1 MQDNFIQQMRDYL
14 SDPKNRNFL
23 RQCLFNLEDYRLR
36 IESDEELTELRTKY
50 ETIINESENQ
60 HRSEIQRLN
69 QDRKNEIDRLNWDH
83 GETIHRLKMENQEN
97 LQRSREDHQK
107 EFQQLNER
115 YQRDLS
121 NKQWELDNYRA
132 EVADRLRESDENKK
146 ELEQWRESYGSL
158 EDAYGKFF
166 RLSSKH
172 KDSIAG
178 IFGGCDNPIDFFCG
192 ALQKGH
198 LDQLWD
204 YIGDELKLNDTNDE
218 ENDRLVALFDFAF
231 DAVNRSQRE
240 PLFNRLN
247 PQIGSRFDSETMGR
261 DNESPQNGNV
271 SQLIFAGYSH
281 AVTGEI
287 VKRSSVRL
295 E

>member
-1 MQDNFIQQMRDYL
+1 MENLDHLIARQIEEYFSNPENL
-14 SDPKNRNFL
+14 NRL
-23 RQCLFNLEDYRLR
+23 RQQILNLEDYLSKSD
-36 IESDEELTELRTKY
+36 IEIAFQQIKT
-50 ETIINESENQ
+50 N
-60 HRSEIQRLN
+60 
-69 QDRKNEIDRLNWDH
+69 
-83 GETIHRLKMENQEN
+83 
-97 LQRSREDHQK
+97 HQK
-107 EFQQLNER
+107 EIDQMRSDHQNQIDQMQQEFNQYKSSVETQL
-115 YQRDLS
+115 QKFTDIS
-121 NKQWELDNYRA
+121 
-132 EVADRLRESDENKK
+132 K
-146 ELEQWRESYGSL
+146 ELSQWKSKYRLLSKAYENFMSL
-158 EDAYGKFF
+158 SDKN
-166 RLSSKH
+166 RN
-172 KDSIAG
+172 SIAG

-204 YIGDELKLNDTNDE
+204 YISDELKSNYTNDE

-287 VKRSSVRL
+287 VKRSLVRL
-295 E
+295 EGLN

>member
-1 MQDNFIQQMRDYL
+1 MDHLIARQIEEYFSNPENL
-14 SDPKNRNFL
+14 NRL
-23 RQCLFNLEDYRLR
+23 RQQILNLEDYLLKGD
-36 IESDEELTELRTKY
+36 IEIAFQQIKTDH
-50 ETIINESENQ
+50 Q
-60 HRSEIQRLN
+60 
-69 QDRKNEIDRLNWDH
+69 NEIDQMRSDH
-83 GETIHRLKMENQEN
+83 QNQIDQMQREIERIQHDHRVQIDRMEIEHQND
-97 LQRSREDHQK
+97 LQRIQHDHRDQIYQMRQEFDQYKSSVEIQLQK
-107 EFQQLNER
+107 FT
-115 YQRDLS
+115 DIS
-121 NKQWELDNYRA
+121 
-132 EVADRLRESDENKK
+132 K
-146 ELEQWRESYGSL
+146 ELSQWKSKYGLFSK
-158 EDAYGKFF
+158 AYENFMF
-166 RLSSKH
+166 LSDKNRN
-172 KDSIAG
+172 SIAG

-204 YIGDELKLNDTNDE
+204 YIGDELKSNDTNDE

-287 VKRSSVRL
+287 VKRSLVRL
-295 E
+295 EGLN